1 MEPATTSRITK
12 ILRSIRLL
20 LHLISGFTQ
29 AAVYPHL
36 NQQTQKRM
44 AQRWAAGLLSV
55 LSIRLHYRGTL
66 PDPEAPRVMLA
77 ANHISWLDV
86 YSLMAVC
93 PARFVAKSEIQ
104 GWPLLGWFSRNAGT
118 LFIERSKRSDT
129 ARINDHIAEAIV
141 SGNRVAVFPEGTTGQ
156 GTELRHFYAS
166 LLQPAVTVAAT
177 LFPVAIR
184 YTDPAGR
191 ASEATP
197 YVNISLLESLRR
209 ILQQPWI
216 DVELIFTDPISG
228 GEKNRRELARSAES
242 AIASALSLPL
252 PHKRPGTPFCPPN
265 EPQ

>member
-1 MEPATTSRITK
+1 MERATTSRLTK
-12 ILRSIRLL
+12 ILRSVRLL
-20 LHLISGFTQ
+20 LHLVSGFAQ

-36 NQQTQKRM
+36 GHQTQKRM

-55 LSIRLHYRGTL
+55 LSIRLHYQGAV
-66 PDPEAPRVMLA
+66 PDSEAPRVMLA

-86 YSLMAVC
+86 YSLIAVC

-129 ARINDHIAEAIV
+129 ARINEHIAEAIV
-141 SGNRVAVFPEGTTGQ
+141 SGNRVAIFPEGTTSR
-156 GTELRHFYAS
+156 GTELRHFHAS
-166 LLQPAVTVAAT
+166 LLQPAVAVGAT

-184 YTDPAGR
+184 YTDTAGQV
-191 ASEATP
+191 SEATP

-216 DVELIFTDPISG
+216 NVELIFTDSISSG
-228 GEKNRRELARSAES
+228 GKNRRELARCAES
-242 AIASALSLPL
+242 AIASALSLPV
-252 PHKRPGTPFCPPN
+252 PHKGSGIPPYPPN
-265 EPQ
+265 GPQ